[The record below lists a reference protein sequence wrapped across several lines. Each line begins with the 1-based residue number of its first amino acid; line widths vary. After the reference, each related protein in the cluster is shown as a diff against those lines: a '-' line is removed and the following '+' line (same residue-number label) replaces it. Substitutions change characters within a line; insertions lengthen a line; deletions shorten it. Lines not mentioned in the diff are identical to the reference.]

1 MIHLATADLEAG
13 LDDVRTAPAGAGR
26 LELIVRRPAVG
37 EREVVEEALLDLEEG
52 LVGDNWLARGS
63 RGRPDGSAHPDKQV
77 TVMSA
82 RAAALVAGDRE
93 RWALAGDQLYV
104 DLDVGVAALPAGA
117 LLRIGG
123 AVIEVSEAPHR
134 GCAKFAGR
142 FGEEAVRFFNSPV
155 GLALR
160 LRGLNARVVVPGP
173 VRVADLVAVAGS
185 DALLTPEGAAPAGR
199 RGG

>member
-1 MIHLATADLEAG
+1 VIHLATADLEAG
-13 LDDVRTAPAGAGR
+13 LDEVRAAPAGAGR
-26 LELIVRRPAVG
+26 LELIVRRPGSG

-52 LVGDNWLARGS
+52 LVGDTWRARGS
-63 RGRPDGSAHPDKQV
+63 RSRPDGSADPDKQV

-82 RAAALVAGDRE
+82 RAAALVAGDRA

-104 DLDVGVAALPAGA
+104 DLDVSVGALPAGS
-117 LLRIGG
+117 LLRVGG

-142 FGEEAVRFFNSPV
+142 FGEEAVRFCNSPV

-160 LRGLNARVVVPGP
+160 FRGLNAGVVVPGTI
-173 VRVADLVAVAGS
+173 RVGDEVSLAGRDVA
-185 DALLTPEGAAPAGR
+185 LTPGVAAPAGR
-199 RGG
+199 TGG